1 MGTIGSNIE
10 LCNLHI
16 KKSCESLKTKGQ
28 SIDNLILKLYTGY
41 KEATDSK
48 FVEYIKTKE
57 ELYLD
62 VTNLEADEL
71 MQLVLIKYSTRKQ
84 HFEWGAS
91 SLEKETKTREII
103 LTKEEVS
110 KEEKLG
116 IGAPIIKV

>member
-1 MGTIGSNIE
+1 
-10 LCNLHI
+10 
-16 KKSCESLKTKGQ
+16 
-28 SIDNLILKLYTGY
+28 
-41 KEATDSK
+41 
-48 FVEYIKTKE
+48 
-57 ELYLD
+57 
-62 VTNLEADEL
+62 